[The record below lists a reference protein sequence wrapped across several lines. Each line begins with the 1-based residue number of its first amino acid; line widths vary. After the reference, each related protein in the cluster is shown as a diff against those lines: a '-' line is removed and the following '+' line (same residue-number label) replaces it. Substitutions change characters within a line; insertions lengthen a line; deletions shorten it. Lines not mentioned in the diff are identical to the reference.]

1 MYSRLTVSA
10 LLVTLYA
17 LPTQAAPVTYKVDRD
32 HSTVGFQIR
41 HLFSQVKGR
50 FDKFQG
56 TVTFDPDAPASAK
69 VEGSIDT
76 ASINTNLDKRDTH
89 LKSKDFFDV
98 EKYPQITFRSTGVSD
113 IDAAKKTGKL
123 SGVLKMH
130 GVEKPIV
137 LDVAFLG
144 EGKDPWGNHRSGF
157 TATTTLNRKDFGLNW
172 NETLETG
179 GVLVGEEVQIEIQV
193 EGLVPQ

>member
-1 MYSRLTVSA
+1 MHWRLAISA
-10 LLVTLYA
+10 LLMTICA
-17 LPTQAAPVTYKVDRD
+17 LPAQAAPVTYKVDVD

-50 FDKFQG
+50 FDTFQG

-69 VEGSIDT
+69 VEGSIET
-76 ASINTNLDKRDTH
+76 TSINTNNPKRDKH
-89 LKSKDFFDV
+89 LRSKDFFDV
-98 EKYPQITFRSTGVSD
+98 AKYPKISFRSTGVSD

-123 SGVLKMH
+123 NGVLSMH
-130 GVEKPIV
+130 GVDKPIV

-144 EGKDPWGNHRSGF
+144 EGKDPWGNRRSGF
-157 TATTTLNRKDFGLNW
+157 TATTVLARKDFGISW
-172 NETLETG
+172 NETLDSG
-179 GVLVGEEVQIEIQV
+179 GVLLGEEVQIEIQV